1 MRFRR
6 GAFTRI
12 EGQLAIDFD
21 AAPTPAAVPA
31 QRRARE
37 IDAETMATLEQ
48 AVRVAV
54 GSTVVRHG
62 VRRSEDLNQQAWLE
76 ALRAFDNF
84 DPSRGVKLG
93 AHVCGVVRLRLV
105 DWLRRESPLSRKQ
118 IIDNQQ
124 ARRDG
129 RALPWQSAQA
139 SLDAAATADHLAALS
154 DVHTADA
161 FEAVEDRMV
170 AAEMMSTARAMF
182 ADEPRLAFL
191 FDFVVLGGR
200 TMREASAHL
209 GVSASRVEQLVNRSI
224 LPALRE
230 RFGVD
235 ALAS

>member
-1 MRFRR
+1 L
-6 GAFTRI
+6 AF
-12 EGQLAIDFD
+12 DFD
-21 AAPTPAAVPA
+21 AAAVRAAIPSP
-31 QRRARE
+31 RRPRE
-37 IDAETMATLEQ
+37 ISTDDMATLEQ

-62 VRRSEDLNQQAWLE
+62 VRRSEDLQQQAWLE

-105 DWLRRESPLSRKQ
+105 DWLRRDSPLSRKQ
-118 IIDNQQ
+118 IAENQQ

-139 SLDAAATADHLAALS
+139 SFDAPAAQDHFAALA

-161 FEAVEDRMV
+161 FDEVEDRMV
-170 AAEMMSTARAMF
+170 AREAMATARAMF
-182 ADEPRLAFL
+182 ADDPRLAFL
-191 FDFVVLGGR
+191 LDFVVLGGR

-230 RFGVD
+230 RFTVD
-235 ALAS
+235 AFAG